1 MQCIQALYGAVMWRP
16 ELKISESVIVAISVT
31 QQHLSFFGVVGPIS
45 LRDTVDETVL
55 AEIRGAMDKYA
66 VLVFRDQQFTDDDQ
80 IAFAKRLDG
89 ELHAKTGAAALTKN
103 RLGTEAIADISNA
116 ASDETLM
123 KPDDRRRLYG
133 LANRLWHTDASFQDP
148 AGRYSMLHARV
159 LPQDRADTLFG
170 DMRAAYDG
178 LDEGLK
184 AELDG
189 LQCHHSIAYSRTT
202 LGFEFSEEER
212 EKLKGAVHPLIRTL
226 PRAGRKA
233 LYLASHISTIIGWE
247 LPEAR
252 ILIKELM
259 EHATQPQFVHAHQ
272 WRDGDLVIYD
282 NRATMHRATRYD
294 DANQRRELRRVTTL
308 DIAEVPIIVAA
319 E

>member
-1 MQCIQALYGAVMWRP
+1 MV
-16 ELKISESVIVAISVT
+16 ISVN
-31 QQHLSFFGVVGPIS
+31 QQHSSFFGVVGPIN

-55 AEIRGAMDKYA
+55 SEIRGAMDKYA
-66 VLVFRDQQFTDDDQ
+66 VLVFRDQQFTDDEHK
-80 IAFAKRLDG
+80 AFAKRLDG
-89 ELHAKTGAAALTKN
+89 ELHTKTGAAALTKS
-103 RLGTEAIADISNA
+103 RLGTEAVTDISNV
-116 ASDETLM
+116 ASDKTLM
-123 KPDDRRRLYG
+123 KSDDRRRLYG

-148 AGRYSMLHARV
+148 AGRYSMLHAQV

-184 AELDG
+184 VELEG
-189 LQCHHSIAYSRTT
+189 LRCHHSIAYSRTT
-202 LGFEFSEEER
+202 LGFEFSEDEH

-226 PRAGRKA
+226 PRTERKA
-233 LYLASHISTIIGWE
+233 LYLASHISSIIGWE

-272 WRDGDLVIYD
+272 WRDGDLVIWD

-308 DIAEVPIIVAA
+308 DIAEVPAIIAA

>member
-1 MQCIQALYGAVMWRP
+1 MV
-16 ELKISESVIVAISVT
+16 ISVN
-31 QQHLSFFGVVGPIS
+31 QQHSSFFGVVGPIN

-55 AEIRGAMDKYA
+55 SEIRGAMDKYA
-66 VLVFRDQQFTDDDQ
+66 VLVFRDQQFTDDEHT
-80 IAFAKRLDG
+80 AFAKRLDG
-89 ELHAKTGAAALTKN
+89 ELHTKTGAAALTTS
-103 RLGTEAIADISNA
+103 RLGTEAVTNISNV
-116 ASDETLM
+116 ASDKTLM
-123 KPDDRRRLYG
+123 KSDDRRRLYG

-148 AGRYSMLHARV
+148 AGRYSMLHAQV

-184 AELDG
+184 VELEG

-202 LGFEFSEEER
+202 LGFEFSEDEHD
-212 EKLKGAVHPLIRTL
+212 KLKGAVHPLIRTL
-226 PRAGRKA
+226 PRTERKA
-233 LYLASHISTIIGWE
+233 LYLASHISSIIGWE

-272 WRDGDLVIYD
+272 WRDGDLVIWD

-308 DIAEVPIIVAA
+308 DIAEAPAIIAA

>member
-1 MQCIQALYGAVMWRP
+1 MV
-16 ELKISESVIVAISVT
+16 ISVN
-31 QQHLSFFGVVGPIS
+31 QQHSSFFGVVGPIN

-55 AEIRGAMDKYA
+55 SEIRGAMDKYA
-66 VLVFRDQQFTDDDQ
+66 VLVFRDQQFTDDEHT
-80 IAFAKRLDG
+80 AFAKRLDG
-89 ELHAKTGAAALTKN
+89 ELHTKTGAAALTKS
-103 RLGTEAIADISNA
+103 RLGTEAVTDISNV
-116 ASDETLM
+116 ASDKTLM
-123 KPDDRRRLYG
+123 KSDDRRRLYG

-148 AGRYSMLHARV
+148 AGRYSMLHAQV

-184 AELDG
+184 VELEG

-202 LGFEFSEEER
+202 LGFEFSEDEH

-226 PRAGRKA
+226 PRTERKA
-233 LYLASHISTIIGWE
+233 LYLASHISSIIGWE

-272 WRDGDLVIYD
+272 WRDGDLVIWD

-308 DIAEVPIIVAA
+308 DIPEAPAIIAA

>member
-1 MQCIQALYGAVMWRP
+1 MRLGL
-16 ELKISESVIVAISVT
+16 EISESVIMAISVT
-31 QQHLSFFGVVGPIS
+31 QQHSSFFGLVGSIN

-66 VLVFRDQQFTDDDQ
+66 VLVFRDQQFTDDEHT
-80 IAFAKRLDG
+80 AFAKRLDG
-89 ELHAKTGAAALTKN
+89 ELHTKTGAAALTKS
-103 RLGTEAIADISNA
+103 RLGTEAVTDISNV
-116 ASDETLM
+116 ASDKTLM
-123 KPDDRRRLYG
+123 KSDDRRRLYG

-148 AGRYSMLHARV
+148 AGRYSMLHAQV
-159 LPQDRADTLFG
+159 LPRDRADTLFS

-184 AELDG
+184 VELEG

-202 LGFEFSEEER
+202 LGFEFSEDEH

-226 PRAGRKA
+226 PRIERKA
-233 LYLASHISTIIGWE
+233 LYLASHISSIIGWE

-272 WRDGDLVIYD
+272 WRDGDLVIWD

-308 DIAEVPIIVAA
+308 DIAEAPAIIAA

>member
-1 MQCIQALYGAVMWRP
+1 
-16 ELKISESVIVAISVT
+16 
-31 QQHLSFFGVVGPIS
+31 
-45 LRDTVDETVL
+45 
-55 AEIRGAMDKYA
+55 
-66 VLVFRDQQFTDDDQ
+66 
-80 IAFAKRLDG
+80 
-89 ELHAKTGAAALTKN
+89 
-103 RLGTEAIADISNA
+103 
-116 ASDETLM
+116 M

-148 AGRYSMLHARV
+148 AGRYSMLHAQV
-159 LPQDRADTLFG
+159 LPQDRADTLFS

-184 AELDG
+184 VELEG

-202 LGFEFSEEER
+202 LGFEFSEEEH

-226 PRAGRKA
+226 PRTERKA
-233 LYLASHISTIIGWE
+233 LYLASHISSIIGWE

-272 WRDGDLVIYD
+272 WRDGDLVIWD

-308 DIAEVPIIVAA
+308 DIAEAPAIIAA

>member
-1 MQCIQALYGAVMWRP
+1 LRLGL
-16 ELKISESVIVAISVT
+16 ETSESVIMAISVT
-31 QQHLSFFGVVGPIS
+31 QQHSSFFGVVGPIN

-66 VLVFRDQQFTDDDQ
+66 VLVFRDQQFTDDEHT
-80 IAFAKRLDG
+80 AFAKRLDG
-89 ELHAKTGAAALTKN
+89 ELHTKTGAAALTKS
-103 RLGTEAIADISNA
+103 RLGTEAVTNISNV
-116 ASDETLM
+116 ASDKTLM
-123 KPDDRRRLYG
+123 KSDDRRRLYG

-148 AGRYSMLHARV
+148 AGRYSMLHAQV
-159 LPQDRADTLFG
+159 LPRDRADTLFS

-184 AELDG
+184 VELEG

-202 LGFEFSEEER
+202 LGFEFSEDEH

-226 PRAGRKA
+226 PRIERKA
-233 LYLASHISTIIGWE
+233 LYLASHISSIIGWE

-272 WRDGDLVIYD
+272 WRDGDLVIWD

-308 DIAEVPIIVAA
+308 DIAEAPAIIAA

>member
-1 MQCIQALYGAVMWRP
+1 MRLGL
-16 ELKISESVIVAISVT
+16 EISESVIMAISVT
-31 QQHLSFFGVVGPIS
+31 QQHSSFFGLVGPIN

-66 VLVFRDQQFTDDDQ
+66 VLVFRDQQFTDDEHT
-80 IAFAKRLDG
+80 AFAKRLDG
-89 ELHAKTGAAALTKN
+89 ELHTKTGAAALTKS
-103 RLGTEAIADISNA
+103 RLGTEAVTNISNV
-116 ASDETLM
+116 ASDKTLM
-123 KPDDRRRLYG
+123 KSDDRRRLYG

-148 AGRYSMLHARV
+148 AGRYSILHALV
-159 LPQDRADTLFG
+159 LPQDRADTLFS

-178 LDEGLK
+178 LNEGLK
-184 AELDG
+184 VELEG

-202 LGFEFSEEER
+202 LGFEFSEDEHD
-212 EKLKGAVHPLIRTL
+212 KLKGAVHPLIRTL
-226 PRAGRKA
+226 PRTERKA
-233 LYLASHISTIIGWE
+233 LYLASHISSIIGWE

-272 WRDGDLVIYD
+272 WRDGDLVIWD

-308 DIAEVPIIVAA
+308 DIAEAPAIIAA

>member
-1 MQCIQALYGAVMWRP
+1 LRLGL
-16 ELKISESVIVAISVT
+16 ETSESVIMAISVT
-31 QQHLSFFGVVGPIS
+31 QQHSSFFGVVGPIN

-66 VLVFRDQQFTDDDQ
+66 VLVFRDQQFTDDEHT
-80 IAFAKRLDG
+80 AFAKRLDG
-89 ELHAKTGAAALTKN
+89 ELHTKTGAAALTKS
-103 RLGTEAIADISNA
+103 RLGTEAVTNISKV
-116 ASDETLM
+116 ASDKTLM
-123 KPDDRRRLYG
+123 KSDDRRRLYG

-148 AGRYSMLHARV
+148 AGRYSMLHAQV
-159 LPQDRADTLFG
+159 LPRDRADTLFS

-184 AELDG
+184 VELEG

-202 LGFEFSEEER
+202 LGFEFSEEEH

-226 PRAGRKA
+226 PRTERKA
-233 LYLASHISTIIGWE
+233 LYLASHISSIIGWE

-272 WRDGDLVIYD
+272 WRDGDLVIWD

-308 DIAEVPIIVAA
+308 DIAEAPAIIAA